1 MKKTELTLIDGGDRV
16 ARQATHWFV
25 RLRADDTSESDRR
38 QWRHWLQEDPAHRLA
53 YERMERLWSSLGDF
67 ANTREVERRLRGG
80 TGVPGERRWR
90 GWHWPSLAA
99 TVLLA
104 AGALALL
111 VIPRQSP
118 PDVTEY
124 ATGLGER
131 RSVALEDGSRV
142 ELDAGTRLQVRF
154 DKATRHVA
162 LLEGRAFFRVAKD
175 GRRPFEVVS
184 DQGGVL
190 ALGTRFEMSRLADAL
205 DVALYEGSV
214 ALLSKGED
222 AAARSRLG
230 VMVPGQKARVAND
243 RMALLPQTVV
253 DGESPGWLEGRLVF
267 SDTPLSEAVAEF
279 NRYGPR
285 RMVLGD
291 AAVGRQRISGVFRG
305 DDPQGFVEALRE
317 VYNVRDRL
325 AADGT
330 LLLEEPR

>member
-1 MKKTELTLIDGGDRV
+1 MNKTELTLIDGGDRI

-25 RLRADDTSESDRR
+25 RLRADDTSEAERG
-38 QWRHWLQEDPAHRLA
+38 QWRHWLEEDPAHRLA
-53 YERMERLWSSLGDF
+53 YERMERFWSSLGNF
-67 ANTREVERRLRGG
+67 ANAAEVERRLRGK
-80 TGVPGERRWR
+80 TGVPGGRRWR
-90 GWHWPSLAA
+90 DWRWPSLAA

-104 AGALALL
+104 VGALALF
-111 VIPRQSP
+111 VVPGEPPPR
-118 PDVTEY
+118 VTEY

-154 DKATRHVA
+154 DKAARHVT

-175 GRRPFEVVS
+175 AQRGFEVVS
-184 DQGGVL
+184 DRGGVL

-230 VMVPGQKARVAND
+230 VMVPGQKARVVDD

-253 DGESPGWLEGRLVF
+253 DGESPGWLDGRLVF

-285 RMVLGD
+285 RMVVGN
-291 AAVGRQRISGVFRG
+291 ANVGRQRISGVFRG

-317 VYNVRDRL
+317 VYGVRDRL

-330 LLLEEPR
+330 LLLDEPK